1 MICSE
6 QIDSPQYGQLDG
18 SQAGQTCR
26 TDAARHRAAGYRK
39 WKEAIEGKPKETPKL
54 IQKEI
59 P

>member
-1 MICSE
+1 
-6 QIDSPQYGQLDG
+6 LDG

-39 WKEAIEGKPKETPKL
+39 WKEAIEGKPKETPKP